1 MWSVLNHS
9 YGSHPCLTFWVLKHV
24 YEARVERPQFFLV
37 CQSQE
42 GQTKKCGFACTHPL
56 RRVLGLRVLYKQN
69 FWYILRDVWKI
80 DSNKYTIL
88 CGRWIIQCLRM
99 WTGEWINAKRLF
111 LLWCSSLLFLSLVN
125 VPQQSQPRDVFTNI
139 FLKISDLLS
148 FLMRIENCRPEGGS
162 SQLMFKA
169 ASSESR

>member
-37 CQSQE
+37 YQSQE

-56 RRVLGLRVLYKQN
+56 RCVLGLRVLYKQN
-69 FWYILRDVWKI
+69 FWYILQDVWKI

-88 CGRWIIQCLRM
+88 YGRWIIQCLRM
-99 WTGEWINAKRLF
+99 WTGEWINAKRLLVF
-111 LLWCSSLLFLSLVN
+111 RSPFSFPSECSPA
-125 VPQQSQPRDVFTNI
+125 VPAKGCFYKYLPENLRSAVLPHENWELQTRMWIVAA
-139 FLKISDLLS
+139 
-148 FLMRIENCRPEGGS
+148 RI
-162 SQLMFKA
+162 
-169 ASSESR
+169 